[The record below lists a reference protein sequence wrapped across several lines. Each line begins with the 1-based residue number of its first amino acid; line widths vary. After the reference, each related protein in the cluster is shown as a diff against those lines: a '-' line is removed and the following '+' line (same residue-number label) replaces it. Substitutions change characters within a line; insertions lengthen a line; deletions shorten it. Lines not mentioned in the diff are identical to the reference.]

1 MRKLF
6 VYLCLITLFAGFSSC
21 KTSKTATSSSNV
33 SDTDLNGEWKV
44 VEVGGTDISD
54 RNGKGNDAYIG
65 FDVTSKRMYGS
76 PGCNRMFG
84 QLTIDES
91 RGLMSFGTVGVTK
104 MMCANM
110 EVERMVINAVNNVGA
125 YEIQS
130 DGTLV
135 LKDDSGS
142 VLMKLKKK

>member
-6 VYLCLITLFAGFSSC
+6 VYLCIITLFVGFSSC
-21 KTSKTATSSSNV
+21 KTSKTATSSE
-33 SDTDLNGEWKV
+33 TDLNGEWKV

-54 RNGKGNDAYIG
+54 RTGNGNDAYIG
-65 FDVTSKRMYGS
+65 FDVSGKRMYGS

-91 RGLMSFGTVGVTK
+91 KGIISFGTVGTTK

-110 EVERMVINAVNNVGA
+110 EVERMVIDAVNNVGA
-125 YEIQS
+125 YEIQK
-130 DGTLV
+130 DGMLI
-135 LKDDSGS
+135 LKDGKGKA
-142 VLMKLKKK
+142 LMKLKKK

>member
-6 VYLCLITLFAGFSSC
+6 VYLCLITLSVGFSSC
-21 KTSKTATSSSNV
+21 KTSKTATSSTV
-33 SDTDLNGEWKV
+33 SETDLNGEWKV

-54 RNGKGNDAYIG
+54 KAGRGNEAYIG
-65 FDVTSKRMYGS
+65 FDVSGQRMYGS

-91 RGLMSFGTVGVTK
+91 KGIISFGTVGTTK

-125 YEIQS
+125 YEIES
-130 DGTLV
+130 DGTLI
-135 LKDDSGS
+135 LKDDRGN